1 MPVTS
6 LSDFARRCTPVSRRC
21 PTPRMSADAPGA
33 SASLG
38 VTGVM
43 GHPGVADAIRSGAVC
58 LLVGTRLSVTARAGL
73 DAALRETCTLSIGS
87 APPYL
92 PSIHVHTND
101 LRASLAELTRR
112 LTNYPPQGL
121 GAVDSTPPAEL
132 RPPTHR
138 GPGIR
143 YRDAITALD
152 AVLPDEADIVVDAGN
167 TGAAAIH
174 HLPARRAGRFVV
186 ALGMGGMGYSF
197 GAGIGMA
204 FARRRRTV
212 IVAGDGS
219 FFMHGLELHTAI
231 QYRLPVTLV
240 LFNNNA
246 HAMCVT
252 REKLFYDG
260 IYSYNRFTPSRLGA
274 GLAAM
279 FPGLPAVDVT
289 DIDALATGSA
299 RRAGCRRPV
308 GRQHRVLSRRNPA
321 VRTVSRPRLLFQPT
335 TRRTPMSL
343 PALEDIAA
351 HRLDRDDMTGP
362 IEGVIRI
369 ETSPREK
376 ATPIIMEM
384 MRSVYPHDEVFGPY
398 CTVNE
403 YIDCPPDELYG
414 YLADTRS
421 LEEWT
426 YSLRGFTP
434 TDEAG
439 LWLAYDRLGSE
450 TEIYTRTVSQP
461 EARTVD
467 YHCAWDQGKH
477 LWMIYLMRVVDAQVV
492 LDKPGSVVLW
502 TNCHHPFYDHNPY
515 PEAAPPERPVWVGD
529 FWDMFGA
536 GHRLEL
542 LNLKAIA
549 EYRHHNG
556 LPVKPDWM
564 R

>member
-1 MPVTS
+1 M
-6 LSDFARRCTPVSRRC
+6 
-21 PTPRMSADAPGA
+21 
-33 SASLG
+33 
-38 VTGVM
+38 
-43 GHPGVADAIRSGAVC
+43 
-58 LLVGTRLSVTARAGL
+58 
-73 DAALRETCTLSIGS
+73 
-87 APPYL
+87 
-92 PSIHVHTND
+92 HTND

-121 GAVDSTPPAEL
+121 GAVDSTPPTEL

-152 AVLPDEADIVVDAGN
+152 AVLPDDVDIVVDAGN

-212 IVAGDGS
+212 VVAGDGS

-279 FPGLPAVDVT
+279 FPGLHAVDVT
-289 DIDALATGSA
+289 DTDALAPALRDALDADGPSVVSIECSA
-299 RRAGCRRPV
+299 DEIPPFAPFLD
-308 GRQHRVLSRRNPA
+308 RQPSNHHCFNPL
-321 VRTVSRPRLLFQPT
+321 PGGLQ
-335 TRRTPMSL
+335 MSL

-351 HRLDRDDMTGP
+351 HRLGRDGMTGP

-384 MRSVYPHDEVFGPY
+384 MRSVYPHDEVFGQY
-398 CTVNE
+398 CTVND
-403 YIDCPPDELYG
+403 YVDCPPDELYE

-434 TDEAG
+434 TDEPG

-450 TEIYTRTVSQP
+450 TEIYTRTVAQP